1 MTKQVI
7 YAVLMLTFIG
17 CNNASESQANNE
29 SGLEFEKIAILDNR
43 DLKEVS
49 GIQSGSGDVFYV
61 HNDSGGALVHIID
74 LAGRHQGEIRIR
86 ETKNRDWEDITSFP
100 GENGQIIVMGDIGD
114 NGTKHKTIRLY
125 FIAEP
130 ERGEDGL
137 YPAEVD
143 RLHKLKAKYPDG
155 PRDSEAMSY
164 DPSSGM
170 ILFLTKRDKIPRIYG
185 LPAETAFSQEKAQ
198 LEFLGEIPT
207 FRPPTAEDLL
217 TSGKR
222 AFWLSQP
229 TGFDIS
235 PDGKRAA
242 VITYRSLYLYSRE
255 DGETWVEAFQKEPL
269 EIIGP
274 PGLHDEAVTFSR
286 DGRSVFVSTER
297 LPTPLYKLQLPEEL

>member
-1 MTKQVI
+1 MTKLVT
-7 YAVLMLTFIG
+7 YAVLMLIFFG
-17 CNNASESQANNE
+17 CHNLAGSQANGE

-49 GIQSGSGDVFYV
+49 GIQSGTDGVFYV
-61 HNDSGGALVHIID
+61 HNDSGGPLLHVID
-74 LAGRHQGEIRIR
+74 QAGRYQGEIRIR
-86 ETKNRDWEDITSFP
+86 DSKNRDWEDITIFP
-100 GENGQIIVMGDIGD
+100 GENRRIVVLGDTGD
-114 NGTKHKTIRLY
+114 NDTKHKTIRLY
-125 FIAEP
+125 FVAEP

-137 YPAEVD
+137 YPTEMD
-143 RLHKLKAKYPDG
+143 KLHRLKAKYPDG

-185 LPAETAFSQEKAQ
+185 ISAATAFSHEKAQ

-207 FRPPTAEDLL
+207 FRPPTAKDLL

-242 VITYRSLYLYSRE
+242 VITYRSLYLYSRAE
-255 DGETWVEAFQKEPL
+255 GETWVEAFQKEPL

-274 PGLHDEAVTFSR
+274 PGLHDEAVTFSN
-286 DGRSVFVSTER
+286 DGGSVFVSTER